1 VADTSTAALVLRLA
15 LSLGL
20 VLALVGAVTWVLRR
34 RGLLRPGAGTGRGG
48 RLEVLD
54 RRSLNKH
61 ASIVLAR
68 VGGTAVL
75 LGVTEER
82 VEVLSAAEGLDAA
95 WQELPASDGAT
106 AAAPGTDGTD
116 APLRTPSAGTGTVVP
131 AQPPLAPIPTAPVTL
146 PTTATSRPTTAVPAA
161 AGSPAVLGAR
171 RTGLPVATTA
181 TPPARMSF
189 VEALRELTVRRS

>member
-1 VADTSTAALVLRLA
+1 MADTSTVALVLRLA

-20 VLALVGAVTWVLRR
+20 ILALVGGFTWVLRR
-34 RGLLRPGAGTGRGG
+34 KGLLRPGAAGGRGG

-54 RRSLNKH
+54 RRALNKH

-75 LGVTEER
+75 LGVTEQR
-82 VEVLSAAEGLDAA
+82 VQVLSSAEGLDAA
-95 WQELPASDGAT
+95 WDEIPELTTSSTPDPVAAVA
-106 AAAPGTDGTD
+106 AAAPTAGPTATTN
-116 APLRTPSAGTGTVVP
+116 APQVP
-131 AQPPLAPIPTAPVTL
+131 AHPPIGPV
-146 PTTATSRPTTAVPAA
+146 PVPVPVAAATSGT
-161 AGSPAVLGAR
+161 AVLGAR

-181 TPPARMSF
+181 TPPARMSI

>member
-20 VLALVGAVTWVLRR
+20 VLALVGGFTWVLRR
-34 RGLLRPGAGTGRGG
+34 RGLLRPGAGMGRRG

-82 VEVLSAAEGLDAA
+82 VQVLSTAEGLDAA
-95 WQELPASDGAT
+95 WQDL
-106 AAAPGTDGTD
+106 PGTDATD
-116 APLRTPSAGTGTVVP
+116 
-131 AQPPLAPIPTAPVTL
+131 
-146 PTTATSRPTTAVPAA
+146 TAVPAA
-161 AGSPAVLGAR
+161 PALSTPAATGAPAVPAHPPIGPVPVLAATPATTPLTSTGPLTTTPGSTAVLGAR
-171 RTGLPVATTA
+171 RTGLPVATTSA
-181 TPPARMSF
+181 TPPARMSI

>member
-1 VADTSTAALVLRLA
+1 MADTSTVALVLRLA

-20 VLALVGAVTWVLRR
+20 ILALVGGFTWMLRR
-34 RGLLRPGAGTGRGG
+34 KGLLRPGAAGGRGG

-54 RRSLNKH
+54 RRALNKH

-75 LGVTEER
+75 LGVTEQR
-82 VEVLSAAEGLDAA
+82 VQVLSSAEGLDAA
-95 WQELPASDGAT
+95 WDDIAELDTTSTPDTVPTVAST
-106 AAAPGTDGTD
+106 AAATNTAEITTMPQ
-116 APLRTPSAGTGTVVP
+116 VP
-131 AQPPLAPIPTAPVTL
+131 AHPPIGPV
-146 PTTATSRPTTAVPAA
+146 PVPVPVAAATSGT
-161 AGSPAVLGAR
+161 AVLGAR

-181 TPPARMSF
+181 TPPARMSI

>member
-1 VADTSTAALVLRLA
+1 MADTSTAALVLRLA

-20 VLALVGAVTWVLRR
+20 VLALVGGFTWVLRR
-34 RGLLRPGAGTGRGG
+34 KGLLRPGAGGGRGG

-54 RRSLNKH
+54 RRALNKH

-82 VEVLSAAEGLDAA
+82 VQVLSAADGLDAA
-95 WQELPASDGAT
+95 WQELPEADTTSAPIDPITTGQATGAPATAGHAGGPPVATTPPVPAHPPVGPVALAPTTLAGAT
-106 AAAPGTDGTD
+106 AGT
-116 APLRTPSAGTGTVVP
+116 
-131 AQPPLAPIPTAPVTL
+131 PVM
-146 PTTATSRPTTAVPAA
+146 
-161 AGSPAVLGAR
+161 GAR
-171 RTGLPVATTA
+171 RTGLPVATTPA
-181 TPPARMSF
+181 TPPARMSI